1 MVSKYEH
8 RYKDEDPRRQARVLG
23 SILAAAALPLMA
35 VAVSAMTPP
44 KPHVEATR
52 EAIAKHVIDRAKRG
66 ERDVN
71 RLRDDAVAFV
81 PDALQSK

>member
-8 RYKDEDPRRQARVLG
+8 RYRDEVGRRWMGLVFA
-23 SILAAAALPLMA
+23 SILAVAAIPVAS
-35 VAVSAMTPP
+35 VAVSAMTP
-44 KPHVEATR
+44 KAHVEATR

-71 RLRDDAVAFV
+71 HLRDHAVAFV
-81 PDALQSK
+81 PDALQRK

>member
-8 RYKDEDPRRQARVLG
+8 RYRDEVGRRWMGLVFG
-23 SILAAAALPLMA
+23 SILAVAAVPLLA
-35 VAVSAMTPP
+35 VAVSAMTP

-52 EAIAKHVIDRAKRG
+52 EAIAKHVIDRAKQG

-81 PDALQSK
+81 PDALQRK